1 MWDKV
6 VAEDGWPSTIHACKE
21 DRKNKRFEEDK
32 RWDSKEKET
41 SCQVEDNAIFSGKKE
56 LAG

>member
-1 MWDKV
+1 V

-21 DRKNKRFEEDK
+21 DGKNKRFEEDK